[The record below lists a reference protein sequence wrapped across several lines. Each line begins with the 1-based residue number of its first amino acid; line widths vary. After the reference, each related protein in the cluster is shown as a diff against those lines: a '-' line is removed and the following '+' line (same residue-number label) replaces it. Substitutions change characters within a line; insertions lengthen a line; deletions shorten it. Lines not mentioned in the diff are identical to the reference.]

1 MEYQEVNEY
10 QALKRGWGA
19 VIAAAG
25 EADPSLA
32 AACGA
37 KYKSLA
43 ILGGKPAV
51 SYVLDA
57 CRLADLDQIAVVGQ
71 PEVIAALGELR
82 ENELTAQP
90 GDSPFSSA
98 RNGLQQLHPALK
110 VFFLPS
116 DSPLISWF
124 DLNTFQAKI
133 DKRLWQNQSERWFAA
148 GLSPKSEVQKHYPN
162 APYKYLRFF
171 GERFAS
177 GALYAASRPAVE
189 HAIEILERSIANRK
203 SQLRLAWQF
212 GLINLGLYLSGLMS
226 LARAE
231 KRAGRLLGGEAF
243 IIPTC
248 HPRTTLDFDDVADW
262 QFLKDNFERL
272 RLEKT

>member
-1 MEYQEVNEY
+1 MEYQEVIEY

-32 AACGA
+32 AASST

-43 ILGGKPAV
+43 ILNGRPV
-51 SYVLDA
+51 LSYILDA
-57 CRLADLDQIAVVGQ
+57 CRQADLDQIVIVAQ
-71 PEVIAALGELR
+71 PEVLEAIGELR

-90 GDSPFSSA
+90 GDSPFTSA
-98 RNGLQQLHPALK
+98 KNGLEQLHPALK
-110 VFFLPS
+110 IFFLPS
-116 DSPLISWF
+116 DSPLITSH
-124 DLNTFQAKI
+124 DLIMFQAQI
-133 DKRLWQNQSERWFAA
+133 EKRLSTVNCERWFAA
-148 GLSPKSEVQKHYPN
+148 GLSPKSEVQKHYPT
-162 APYKYLRFF
+162 APYKYLKFF
-171 GERFAS
+171 GERYAS
-177 GALYAASRPAVE
+177 GALYAASRPAIE
-189 HAIEILERSIANRK
+189 HAIEILERSITNRK

-226 LARAE
+226 LKRAE
-231 KRAGRLLGGEAF
+231 RRAGRLFGGEAF

-262 QFLKDNFERL
+262 QFLKENFERL
-272 RLEKT
+272 RLEQT